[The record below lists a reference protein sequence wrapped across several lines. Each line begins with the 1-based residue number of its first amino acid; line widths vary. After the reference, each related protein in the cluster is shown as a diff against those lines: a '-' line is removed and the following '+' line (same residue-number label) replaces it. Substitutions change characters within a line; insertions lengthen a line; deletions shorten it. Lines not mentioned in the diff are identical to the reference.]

1 MITRPTIRFFVHPST
16 HEELDCSLVRPRKEV
31 IATTKDKQYW
41 WTVSMGSDFGS
52 LRIGCMQGAHL
63 TLVAFMFWHH
73 FLVLREDQI
82 DFWPQS
88 VAALCS
94 PFFFPLCASLFFFFF
109 CLFGEDA
116 EWNGGLKWFFFF
128 FNREQR
134 VTERETVW
142 RDHRGLIEKQM
153 RARPEDGR
161 TGQEV
166 AAECVCV
173 TNESWGYTQNESA
186 DTHTFDCRRRYHQLQ
201 FHRLQSQGQYHRGC
215 PDEKTQSGIVSTKT
229 SIFPNNFK
237 MTIMEFPLA

>member
-1 MITRPTIRFFVHPST
+1 MITRTTIRFFVHPST
-16 HEELDCSLVRPRKEV
+16 HEELDCSLVRPRRRLGLDNNIDEQSQWGPSSAACESDACREPTSPSSRSCFDIISLSSVK
-31 IATTKDKQYW
+31 TKLISGRNQ
-41 WTVSMGSDFGS
+41 
-52 LRIGCMQGAHL
+52 LQ
-63 TLVAFMFWHH
+63 H
-73 FLVLREDQI
+73 FARL
-82 DFWPQS
+82 S
-88 VAALCS
+88 S
-94 PFFFPLCASLFFFFF
+94 SLCAPPFFFFFF

-116 EWNGGLKWFFFF
+116 EWNGGLKWFFCFF
-128 FNREQR
+128 KWRAASHG
-134 VTERETVW
+134 ETVW

-173 TNESWGYTQNESA
+173 TNESWGYTQNDSA